1 MSNRC
6 HFSTND
12 DDSENRFDKAFI
24 QANDVKEIGTNV
36 FISHQVSHQQFHSRI
51 FSKTDFFLNMQ
62 HACITF
68 LSMFENCKKGSN

>member
-36 FISHQVSHQQFHSRI
+36 FISASHHQVSQLQNSRTYFI
-51 FSKTDFFLNMQ
+51 FLKSRK
-62 HACITF
+62 CIF
-68 LSMFENCKKGSN
+68 

>member
-36 FISHQVSHQQFHSRI
+36 FISASHHHQVSQLQIQFLKETEFHSQMCR
-51 FSKTDFFLNMQ
+51 
-62 HACITF
+62 
-68 LSMFENCKKGSN
+68 